1 VIVLVEGT
9 ISDAARKWAVA
20 CQEEGEEV
28 DPAVSLGGDGGS
40 VNGEEQETRPMLP
53 FYRDKLGFKTRSHF
67 FWGRKNSSIPRVFYV
82 MQYC

>member
-28 DPAVSLGGDGGS
+28 DPAVSSVTGEL
-40 VNGEEQETRPMLP
+40 VNGEEEEKTMLP
-53 FYRDKLGFKTRSHF
+53 FYRDRLGFRTRSHF

-82 MQYC
+82 MQYF